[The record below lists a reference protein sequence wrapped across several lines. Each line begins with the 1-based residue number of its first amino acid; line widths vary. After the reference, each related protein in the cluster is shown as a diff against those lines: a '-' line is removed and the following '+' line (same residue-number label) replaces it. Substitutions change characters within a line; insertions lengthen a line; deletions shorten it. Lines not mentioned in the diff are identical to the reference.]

1 MEKRPKISF
10 VLNYCT
16 VERVN
21 HLLLDIKETWLEQTE
36 SEEIYSATL
45 QVIRNIN
52 KYCKVPHEIILV
64 DNSNTWEPIEID
76 NLKVVQLNR
85 VE

>member
-52 KYCKVPHEIILV
+52 K
-64 DNSNTWEPIEID
+64 
-76 NLKVVQLNR
+76 
-85 VE
+85 